1 MTISVNST
9 AFAPSYDSKSVSVTK
24 PYGHKGL
31 PPWFQKAAALAG
43 LIVLSPLL
51 LVVAALIRFES
62 RGDIVF
68 SQVRVGELGRQF
80 KCYKLRSMY
89 IKTDPKFQ
97 EPQASDSDRNGV
109 CKKYFNDPRITK
121 VGRII
126 RKLSIDELPQ
136 LWNVVKGDM
145 VLIGPRPHLVSE
157 YEQYDSNILPRLFAK
172 PGMTG
177 LWQVNGRADT
187 DFDEQLELDKTYI
200 REQSIMNDIK
210 ILAATVPAV
219 LGAKGAY

>member
-1 MTISVNST
+1 MTISVNLT
-9 AFAPSYDSKSVSVTK
+9 ALVPSQEKASVSQASF
-24 PYGHKGL
+24 GHKGL
-31 PPWFQKAAALAG
+31 PLWFQRSAALLG

-51 LVVAALIRFES
+51 LLVAALIKFES

-68 SQVRVGELGRQF
+68 SQIRVGELGRQF

-109 CKKYFNDPRITK
+109 CKKYYNDPRITK
-121 VGRII
+121 VGKII

-145 VLIGPRPHLVSE
+145 VLVGPRPHLVTE
-157 YEQYDSNILPRLFAK
+157 FEQYDSNIQPRLFAK
-172 PGMTG
+172 PGLTG

-187 DFDEQLELDKTYI
+187 DFEQQLELDKSYI
-200 REQSIMNDIK
+200 REQSVVNDIK
-210 ILAATVPAV
+210 ILFATVPAV